1 MLKSL
6 FGELGTVGS
15 VTASD
20 FQRPGDFAA
29 TAVLESH
36 SSEHTERGEWVDQH
50 VQDLFVTGSPAQA
63 IRSHLQETWADP
75 DGTTT
80 RHITLYDPVRM
91 WAGAVVK
98 ALSDASAQPIERLN
112 LRDQSTLAT
121 LATIERT
128 VLPRR
133 VDETLKVYHAELRTA
148 VADAASVPMALMENS
163 HLTAVIIGPMHS
175 TLVDAMLA
183 MLLGATRNVHW
194 RCPNLLFLL
203 PVDADWIA
211 PKIHSVP
218 WPPGIEVDTLNEPLT
233 SAATV
238 WNLLMGHW
246 THLHPPGELAAFAN
260 DAGHDAQPVDITS
273 APSPFDAS
281 NPLASPFTP
290 LPPLPVANVR
300 DLSGQA
306 PDDLVIALVMQ
317 SLRST
322 DGILAAALVNGAH
335 GSLLA
340 HDESGPVDLE
350 LAAASAADLLRA
362 HNRCARY
369 FAPTTA
375 HVNALVVNAGP
386 RQMLVRVVEAHPQ
399 LFLLLIVDHAK
410 MTLDAALQHLSQAQQ
425 QLV

>member
-6 FGELGTVGS
+6 FGELGTVGN
-15 VTASD
+15 VTPDD

-36 SSEHTERGEWVDQH
+36 SSEHTERGEWVDRH

-63 IRSHLQETWADP
+63 IRSHLQQAWADP
-75 DGTTT
+75 DSKT

-112 LRDQSTLAT
+112 LRDQATLAT

-133 VDETLKVYHAELRTA
+133 VDETLQVYHAELRA
-148 VADAASVPMALMENS
+148 AMADAASVPMALMENS

-211 PKIHSVP
+211 PKIQSVP
-218 WPPGIEVDTLNEPLT
+218 WPSGIEIATLSEPLT
-233 SAATV
+233 SAAAV
-238 WNLLMGHW
+238 WNLLIGHW
-246 THLHPPGELAAFAN
+246 THLHPPGEEPPPTEDTVSSVTA
-260 DAGHDAQPVDITS
+260 VDIETMP
-273 APSPFDAS
+273 A
-281 NPLASPFTP
+281 P
-290 LPPLPVANVR
+290 LPSELGDLPVPVAR
-300 DLSGQA
+300 DVSGQR
-306 PDDLVIALVMQ
+306 PDERAVDLALHQLRLLPGVM
-317 SLRST
+317 T
-322 DGILAAALVNGAH
+322 AALVDGRH
-335 GSLLA
+335 GQTLA
-340 HDESGPVDLE
+340 SDERGPIDLE
-350 LAAASAADLLRA
+350 LAAASAADLLPPMPA
-362 HNRCARY
+362 A
-369 FAPTTA
+369 AAISPPQ
-375 HVNALVVNAGP
+375 P
-386 RQMLVRVVEAHPQ
+386 RRSKP
-399 LFLLLIVDHAK
+399 
-410 MTLDAALQHLSQAQQ
+410 
-425 QLV
+425 